1 MKTDSSEIIFQ
12 KFLGTK
18 SQLDL
23 PFEVGEEEL
32 STQNLDRL
40 MKIKE
45 KYLPIILELW
55 RKKTCDDQQIQM
67 GEYKDWDG
75 IFYF

>member
-45 KYLPIILELW
+45 KYLPIILEL
-55 RKKTCDDQQIQM
+55 
-67 GEYKDWDG
+67 
-75 IFYF
+75 